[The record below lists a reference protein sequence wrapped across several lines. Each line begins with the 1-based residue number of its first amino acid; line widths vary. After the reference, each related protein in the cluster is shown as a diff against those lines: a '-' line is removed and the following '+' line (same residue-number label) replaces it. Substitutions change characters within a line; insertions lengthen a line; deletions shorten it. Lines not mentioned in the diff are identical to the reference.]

1 MPREGLAL
9 LEPIIKM
16 ADDKSA
22 CVKSETKQVYF
33 ELKLNFKLSLLTA
46 WHQLFQMKMSF
57 RQAVFF
63 YIIIFA

>member
-1 MPREGLAL
+1 MPREGLTL

-33 ELKLNFKLSLLTA
+33 ELKLNLKFTYSLA
-46 WHQLFQMKMSF
+46 PNVPNENEFSP
-57 RQAVFF
+57 RCFF
-63 YIIIFA
+63 LIIIFA